1 MKKISLSIL
10 IGSTLLISSCSTSGI
25 QGQDGLQ
32 GPKGDTGQTGPSG
45 ADGIQGIPGAVGPTG
60 PTGPT
65 GPEGPR
71 GFSGSPGTRGPS
83 GAAGASESSFVA
95 YPNIS
100 TVGSNYLNSI
110 DLNDYTV
117 ISTLEEYLAFATFS
131 GDPNEDDADTRF
143 DEVVENYQGKFIL
156 TTNINLDWDFLEANH
171 EDLLTEYSIDD
182 SEDLMIGKK
191 ANDSFILEL
200 DDADDP
206 FPPIQFSGLFDGAG
220 KTISGLTILGN
231 DSNYVESASLFYV
244 PNSVFELEDFDIP
257 LDDLNITVKNLNIV
271 DFELISISEY
281 GVSLSAGLFSYVN
294 ANRLILSNITVSI
307 SEFSSENEDTE
318 PDVILNSSAGLLGTA
333 YVNNVIVDN
342 VRVINSDI
350 ISTGLAGGLIGGL
363 EAINSVSITN
373 SSVYV
378 DNLISS
384 YDNAAG
390 GLIGAVQTRNLLIKN
405 SNNQGLVLSCLEF
418 GEDGFDNC
426 DSNENSTAG
435 GIIGLLLS
443 DGNTTFDNVYNSGVV
458 AGFYASGGLV
468 GIAVSSAMYAFEI
481 IESEGPIGS
490 FESEFKISNSYNSG
504 IIFADAYVGGIIGYI
519 YIGDEL
525 FSEELDGAPLEILLL
540 FTQLF
545 KTFITIDSSF
555 VSSEELFSDAGTE
568 VGGFIGGFGSIEDN
582 EPNELYSVFTNIELK
597 INNSFLYTYIEGTYT
612 ESNPILGSSIADF
625 LNLKVKPVNVFF
637 NYSEDAQFDDLFG
650 SLPIFEDKYFKKND
664 FIFKNNWD
672 FTNTWKF
679 DNTLNN
685 GLPTLINNQ
694 HFQAITPP

>member
-1 MKKISLSIL
+1 MKNKSLSIL
-10 IGSTLLISSCSTSGI
+10 IGTTLLITSCSSLVTEGQNGLQGPKGDTGERGPSGPSGI
-25 QGQDGLQ
+25 QGPV
-32 GPKGDTGQTGPSG
+32 GPKGDTGQTGPTG
-45 ADGIQGIPGAVGPTG
+45 QVGPAG
-60 PTGPT
+60 PAGS
-65 GPEGPR
+65 R
-71 GFSGSPGTRGPS
+71 GSNGNPGEP
-83 GAAGASESSFVA
+83 GASESSFVA

-100 TVGSNYLNSI
+100 TVGPNYLSS
-110 DLNDYTV
+110 LNLSDYTIIDSLV
-117 ISTLEEYLAFATFS
+117 DYLNFATFS
-131 GDPNEDDADTRF
+131 GDLEETDTDLRHAQVED
-143 DEVVENYQGKFIL
+143 YYSGKFLL
-156 TTNINLDWDFLEANH
+156 TTNIKLDWS
-171 EDLLTEYSIDD
+171 SISNSLKQDYELDD
-182 SEDLMIGKK
+182 SSDLMIGKK
-191 ANDSFILEL
+191 ANDSFFMLL
-200 DDADDP
+200 DGNDDP
-206 FPPIQFSGLFDGAG
+206 YLPIQFKGVFDGAG
-220 KTISGLTILGN
+220 NSISEFRIFNQDPDFAETT
-231 DSNYVESASLFYV
+231 SLFYSSSSFFDQIDFNV
-244 PNSVFELEDFDIP
+244 PMTDI
-257 LDDLNITVKNLNIV
+257 NITVKNLNLETFDFV
-271 DFELISISEY
+271 DS
-281 GVSLSAGLFSYVN
+281 SLTEESSATGLFTYVN
-294 ANRLILSNITVSI
+294 ANRLILSNITI
-307 SEFSSENEDTE
+307 SNSYFSSHK
-318 PDVILNSSAGLLGTA
+318 SGGLVGNA
-333 YVNNVIVDN
+333 YVNNLIVDN

-350 ISTGLAGGLIGGL
+350 ISTGLAGGLIGSL

-435 GIIGLLLS
+435 GIIGLLIS

-468 GIAVSSAMYAFEI
+468 GIAVSSAMYAFQI

-545 KTFITIDSSF
+545 KTFISIDSSF
-555 VSSEELFSDAGTE
+555 VSSELISEAGTE

-597 INNSFLYTYIEGTYT
+597 INNSFLYTYIDGTYT

-637 NYSEDAQFDDLFG
+637 NYAEDAQFDDLFG
-650 SLPIFEDKYFKKND
+650 SLPIFEDKHFKKND

>member
-1 MKKISLSIL
+1 MKNKSLSIL
-10 IGSTLLISSCSTSGI
+10 IGTTLLITSCSSLVTEGQNGLQGPKGDTGERGPSGPSGI
-25 QGQDGLQ
+25 QGPV
-32 GPKGDTGQTGPSG
+32 GPKGDTGQTGPTG
-45 ADGIQGIPGAVGPTG
+45 QVGPAG
-60 PTGPT
+60 PAGS
-65 GPEGPR
+65 R
-71 GFSGSPGTRGPS
+71 GSNGNPGEP
-83 GAAGASESSFVA
+83 GASESSFVA

-100 TVGSNYLNSI
+100 TVGPNYLSS
-110 DLNDYTV
+110 LNLSDYTIIDSLV
-117 ISTLEEYLAFATFS
+117 DYLNFATFS
-131 GDPNEDDADTRF
+131 GDLEETDTDLRHAQVED
-143 DEVVENYQGKFIL
+143 YYSGKFLL
-156 TTNINLDWDFLEANH
+156 TTNIKLDWS
-171 EDLLTEYSIDD
+171 SISNSLKQDYELDD
-182 SEDLMIGKK
+182 SSDLMIGKK
-191 ANDSFILEL
+191 ANDSFFMLL
-200 DDADDP
+200 DGNDDP
-206 FPPIQFSGLFDGAG
+206 YLPIQFKGVFDGAG
-220 KTISGLTILGN
+220 NSISEFRIFNQDPDFAETT
-231 DSNYVESASLFYV
+231 SLFYSSSSFFDQIDFNV
-244 PNSVFELEDFDIP
+244 PMTDI
-257 LDDLNITVKNLNIV
+257 NITVKNLNLETFDFV
-271 DFELISISEY
+271 DS
-281 GVSLSAGLFSYVN
+281 SLTEESSATGLFTYVN
-294 ANRLILSNITVSI
+294 ANRLILSNITI
-307 SEFSSENEDTE
+307 SNSYFSSHK
-318 PDVILNSSAGLLGTA
+318 SGGLVGNA
-333 YVNNVIVDN
+333 YVNNLIVDN

-350 ISTGLAGGLIGGL
+350 ISTGLAGGLIGSL

-435 GIIGLLLS
+435 GIIGLLIS

-468 GIAVSSAMYAFEI
+468 GIAVSSAMYAFQI

-545 KTFITIDSSF
+545 KTFISIDSSF
-555 VSSEELFSDAGTE
+555 VSSELISEAGTE

-582 EPNELYSVFTNIELK
+582 EPNELYSVLTNIELK
-597 INNSFLYTYIEGTYT
+597 INNSFLYTYIDGTYT

-637 NYSEDAQFDDLFG
+637 NYAEDAQFDDLFG
-650 SLPIFEDKYFKKND
+650 SLPIFEDKHFKKND